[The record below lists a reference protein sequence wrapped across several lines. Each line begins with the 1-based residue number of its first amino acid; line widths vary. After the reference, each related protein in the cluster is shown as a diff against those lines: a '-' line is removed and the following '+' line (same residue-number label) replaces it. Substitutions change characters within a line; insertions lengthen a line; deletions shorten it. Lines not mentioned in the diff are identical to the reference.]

1 MIKEMDG
8 HMGTFLMILLVG
20 AVLFLALRS
29 VARDKKNGGGCGC
42 GCGHCA
48 NRGFCHPETDA
59 DETV

>member
-1 MIKEMDG
+1 
-8 HMGTFLMILLVG
+8 MGTFLMILLVG

-29 VARDKKNGGGCGC
+29 VARDKKKGGGCGC

-48 NRGFCHPETDA
+48 NRTFCHPETDA